1 LNSWQSSLQS
11 IPKLQCKGLQS
22 EGHDEEV
29 AELFAYA
36 RETVHQV
43 AGLRRYGALNG
54 ALHIL
59 RTQVRCF
66 QASAGA

>member
-1 LNSWQSSLQS
+1 MSQVPLYSS
-11 IPKLQCKGLQS
+11 PKLHCGGLQS
-22 EGHDEEV
+22 EGHAEEV

-36 RETVHQV
+36 RETVHSV

-59 RTQVRCF
+59 RTQVRCL
-66 QASAGA
+66 